1 MDKKTITIDISFTSE
16 IDEKTFRDA
25 CYVLGG
31 EDNYLR
37 FLQNLMYQQM
47 SEANTEETKLSYIT
61 AYTAE
66 ENNFDNN

>member
-1 MDKKTITIDISFTSE
+1 MNKKNITIDLSINLE
-16 IDEKTFRDA
+16 LDEKDFRDA